1 MGFFAT
7 ASAQKNDSCGTAAE
21 NGTAVTL
28 TIGTTVIPAV
38 LNNTLSARDLIA
50 RLPYTISLHRYTHDF
65 CGVMPEPLKYDP
77 ADVQHGWKNGDIH
90 FATDGD
96 YFVLFFADEEI
107 SEQYGHQ
114 VHIGK
119 MDVNLDTLRNLGRDI
134 RVTVARAENPNRQ
147 Q

>member
-1 MGFFAT
+1 MSIYAT
-7 ASAQKNDSCGTAAE
+7 ASAQDNDKCGAPVE

-38 LNNTLSARDLIA
+38 LNDTTTARDLLA
-50 RLPYTISLHRYTHDF
+50 RLPYTISLHHYTHDF
-65 CGVMPEPLKYDP
+65 CGVMAEPLKYDP

-107 SEQYGHQ
+107 SKQYGHQ

-119 MDVNLDTLRNLGRDI
+119 MDVDLDKLRNLGRDI
-134 RVTVARAENPNRQ
+134 RVTVALANDNRK
-147 Q
+147 